1 MGAFGILIKLL
12 CGLLLVDAIHASQAC
27 LTGSQASRHPS
38 DLEWHSFVSRSISFP
53 TPEFCCIT
61 SVMTGGEIHGWN
73 LATRKPVHLRWAD
86 GCITHVEIV
95 ASPPAQEQWI
105 APGLV
110 DLQVNGY
117 AGVDFQADDLT
128 VDDLLVAVRGLRLAG
143 CTSFLVALITDEWPR
158 LMERLRRLRS
168 VRSQSA
174 ELQLA
179 ITGWHIEGPFLSAE
193 PGFHGAHD
201 PSCMR
206 DPSPEHMSELRA
218 NAGDD
223 PVLLTLSPERHGALR
238 AIEAALSQRIVVSL
252 GHTDASADML
262 GQAVRVGAR
271 AFTHLG
277 NGCPRALDRHDNILW
292 RVFETPGLMVSLIP
306 DRIHVSPPL
315 FRLAHSLLGPQSVY
329 YTSDAM
335 SAAGAPPGSY
345 RLGHLKL
352 EVGADQVV
360 RQPGQAL
367 FAGSALRPV
376 EGVFRATEMLGCSW
390 QEAWLRFSEAPA
402 RLLGLAQ
409 GLAVGKPSEFCV
421 VTMEAGNRLK
431 ALRVE

>member
-1 MGAFGILIKLL
+1 MTNSGE
-12 CGLLLVDAIHASQAC
+12 
-27 LTGSQASRHPS
+27 
-38 DLEWHSFVSRSISFP
+38 LEAWHV
-53 TPEFCCIT
+53 
-61 SVMTGGEIHGWN
+61 
-73 LATRKPVHLRWAD
+73 ATRAPVRIRWA
-86 GCITHVEIV
+86 GGRITHLEMVSG
-95 ASPPAQEQWI
+95 APPEEKWL
-105 APGLV
+105 APALF

-117 AGVDFQADDLT
+117 SGIDFQQDDLQPEE
-128 VDDLLVAVRGLRLAG
+128 LLSAVRGLRAAG
-143 CTSFLVALITDEWPR
+143 CTRFFVALITDDWQR
-158 LMERLRRLRS
+158 LMNRLRHLRS
-168 VRSQSA
+168 LRAQSD
-174 ELQLA
+174 ELQAA
-179 ITGWHIEGPFLSAE
+179 IAGWHIEGPFLSAE
-193 PGFHGAHD
+193 PGFHGAHE
-201 PSCMR
+201 PGWMR
-206 DPSPEHMSELRA
+206 DPSPEHILELRSVT
-218 NAGDD
+218 GDD
-223 PVLLTLSPERHGALR
+223 PVLLTLAPERRGALKV
-238 AIEAALSQRIVVSL
+238 IEVAVANGITVSL
-252 GHTDASADML
+252 GHTDASAEVL
-262 GQAVRVGAR
+262 GQAVAAGAR

-409 GLAVGKPSEFCV
+409 GLAVGQPSEFCV
-421 VTMEAGNRLK
+421 VTVEAGNRLK
-431 ALRVE
+431 ELRVES